1 MNNDE
6 FHKPFLDSLVLIAF
20 VTMVLLFSSR
30 EIIKTY
36 YKPSQKSPQYT
47 SQQSYDKTNDGS
59 IK

>member
-6 FHKPFLDSLVLIAF
+6 FHKPFINSLVLIAF

-36 YKPSQKSPQYT
+36 YKSSQKSPQYT
-47 SQQSYDKTNDGS
+47 SQKSYDNQTS
-59 IK
+59 ASE